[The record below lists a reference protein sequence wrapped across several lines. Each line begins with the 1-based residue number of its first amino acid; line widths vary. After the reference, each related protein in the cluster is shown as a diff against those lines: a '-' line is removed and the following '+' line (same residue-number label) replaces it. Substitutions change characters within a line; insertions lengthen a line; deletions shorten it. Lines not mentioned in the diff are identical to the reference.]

1 MKTYLFAA
9 ALLLGAAMAGS
20 LSAAPRTVVDPEAP
34 RALEVTQPVQVGWS
48 DPAQFT
54 ELRHS
59 RNRWE
64 AERGDWVRQLAEH
77 LQQSAARSLP
87 PGQRLEVL
95 ITDIKR
101 AGDFEPW
108 GGISLRDVRIMRDVY
123 PPRMSLQFTRFDA
136 AGAVLEQGE
145 RKLVDMGYLTQSSFG
160 NDALRYEKR
169 LIDDWV
175 RRDLGNAHAGAGQD

>member
-1 MKTYLFAA
+1 MKTRLLAA
-9 ALLLGAAMAGS
+9 VVLLGAALSGPA
-20 LSAAPRTVVDPEAP
+20 SAAPRTVVDADAP
-34 RALEVTQPVQVGWS
+34 RSLQRAQPVQVSWT

-77 LQQSAARSLP
+77 LQETAAKSLP

-108 GGISLRDVRIMRDVY
+108 GGMSMRDVRIMRDIY
-123 PPRMSLQFTRFDA
+123 PPRISLQFTRYDA
-136 AGAVLEQGE
+136 AGAVLDQGE
-145 RKLVDMGYLTQSSFG
+145 RKLADVGYLTQSSFG

-175 RRDLGNAHAGAGQD
+175 RQDLRDPHDGTARR

>member
-9 ALLLGAAMAGS
+9 ALVLGAAMAGP
-20 LSAAPRTVVDPEAP
+20 LSAAPRTVVDAEAP
-34 RALEVTQPVQVGWS
+34 RALQDTRPVQVAWT

-54 ELRHS
+54 ELRYS

-77 LQQSAARSLP
+77 LQQSAAEALP

-95 ITDIKR
+95 VTDIKR

-108 GGISLRDVRIMRDVY
+108 GGISMNDVRIMRDIY
-123 PPRMSLQFTRFDA
+123 PPRMSLQFTRYDA
-136 AGAVLEQGE
+136 TGAVLDQGA

-160 NDALRYEKR
+160 NDPLRYEKR

-175 RRDLGNAHAGAGQD
+175 RQDLRDLHDGTARR